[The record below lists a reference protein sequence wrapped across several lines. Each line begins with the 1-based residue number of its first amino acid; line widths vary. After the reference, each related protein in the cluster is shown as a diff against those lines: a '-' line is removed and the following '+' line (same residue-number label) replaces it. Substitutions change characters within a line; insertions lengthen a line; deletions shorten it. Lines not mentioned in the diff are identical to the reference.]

1 MDAPH
6 PILIHHFTKSFKN
19 SAIPND
25 SDDYLGLISWDDTVS
40 PVRLD
45 PSNLFKLAGDGT
57 MDANGVT
64 RNSFSVV
71 DKNYL
76 MQASNTIRFEEAQ
89 VINQGHRIFLRR
101 CIPVPPF
108 VAMTIINSG
117 PLDAHDMGT
126 VIATLFRSIE
136 QDAHHILYGVV
147 TSDPGRKAAR
157 EILSWLFMAKL
168 HQDMRMSCSTV
179 FPGSKL
185 DMLAKSIQLSSIQD
199 SQPQNR
205 TGEGEILRD
214 IFERNT
220 AAIQELAEN
229 RKVEAERTALS
240 NEKGFHKLP
249 QDMQDFLLA
258 VGSQDLENPVDVIGQ
273 SGLDLLKM
281 TQKNAIASLSK
292 LLKKERKQVANLSM
306 AQLTEITSIQW
317 FSSSNPFIGLSLC
330 RIPPLSRSVVACPF
344 DKAQKL
350 ELLQKLELEKE
361 EVFNTLTDRTLFQPT
376 TVDDLLR
383 NVDIIQGILEIY
395 VGPESA
401 IVQKIADFHHEIC
414 SSRMQLELRITG
426 SDPLLTKIQFAFD
439 SRLNHWLECMYENA
453 SNILEV
459 NHGLVEFSS
468 IIQNIV
474 YGSFFIELPPSLLPA
489 PNNKKRPA
497 PIEEDNEGDGQS
509 NQNTRQKKG
518 TANPNVNP
526 NWKLK
531 ENENWS
537 MFTKDPNRLRPSSV
551 CMMYHIL
558 GHCPQGRN
566 CRRARSHGALNDS
579 QKQQTNAFIEDRRRA
594 QNP

>member
-1 MDAPH
+1 
-6 PILIHHFTKSFKN
+6 
-19 SAIPND
+19 
-25 SDDYLGLISWDDTVS
+25 
-40 PVRLD
+40 
-45 PSNLFKLAGDGT
+45 
-57 MDANGVT
+57 
-64 RNSFSVV
+64 
-71 DKNYL
+71 
-76 MQASNTIRFEEAQ
+76 
-89 VINQGHRIFLRR
+89 
-101 CIPVPPF
+101 
-108 VAMTIINSG
+108 
-117 PLDAHDMGT
+117 
-126 VIATLFRSIE
+126 
-136 QDAHHILYGVV
+136 
-147 TSDPGRKAAR
+147 
-157 EILSWLFMAKL
+157 
-168 HQDMRMSCSTV
+168 
-179 FPGSKL
+179 
-185 DMLAKSIQLSSIQD
+185 
-199 SQPQNR
+199 
-205 TGEGEILRD
+205 
-214 IFERNT
+214 
-220 AAIQELAEN
+220 
-229 RKVEAERTALS
+229 
-240 NEKGFHKLP
+240 
-249 QDMQDFLLA
+249 
-258 VGSQDLENPVDVIGQ
+258 
-273 SGLDLLKM
+273 
-281 TQKNAIASLSK
+281 
-292 LLKKERKQVANLSM
+292 
-306 AQLTEITSIQW
+306 
-317 FSSSNPFIGLSLC
+317 
-330 RIPPLSRSVVACPF
+330 
-344 DKAQKL
+344 
-350 ELLQKLELEKE
+350 
-361 EVFNTLTDRTLFQPT
+361 
-376 TVDDLLR
+376 VDDLLR